1 MSTTQKRTLAI
12 DGMHCDHCVD
22 TVRDALDAL
31 DGVTVRNVDIG
42 TAEIAYDASHVS
54 DEQLADAVDDAGY
67 ELTE

>member
-1 MSTTQKRTLAI
+1 MSTTQERTLAI

-22 TVRDALDAL
+22 AVRDALDAL
-31 DGVTVRNVDIG
+31 DGVTVHNADIG
-42 TAEIAYDASHVS
+42 TAEIAYDARVS